1 MIMVATRRLK
11 EYARTNPLV
20 IISNLARRRN
30 CSEKE
35 QTGLSTWSMT
45 LLRVQLSIFGPG
57 SRGWYLL
64 YRCGARWT
72 SINFV
77 LFSFLVCLLLLSV
90 LRRKRGKRDKV
101 SSIRHG
107 SIYSTNRY
115 NISVILITLTL
126 HLLPPPVRVSK

>member
-64 YRCGARWT
+64 YRCGVRWT

-77 LFSFLVCLLLLSV
+77 LFSFLVCLLSFF
-90 LRRKRGKRDKV
+90 V
-101 SSIRHG
+101 SSSLQAGKKGQGIINKTRLNLFYQQ
-107 SIYSTNRY
+107 I
-115 NISVILITLTL
+115 
-126 HLLPPPVRVSK
+126 